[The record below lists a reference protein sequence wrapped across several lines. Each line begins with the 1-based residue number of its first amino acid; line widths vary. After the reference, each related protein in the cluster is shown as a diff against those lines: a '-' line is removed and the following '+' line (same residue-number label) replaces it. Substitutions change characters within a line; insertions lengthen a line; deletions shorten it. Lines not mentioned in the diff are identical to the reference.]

1 MFLARRSF
9 PVMRMDTFR
18 RDLDRL
24 FKQFQ
29 SGFGDLWSL
38 DERSYPALNIW
49 DDGESICAEAEVP
62 GFEMKDIEVTVMGN
76 QLTIKGRREVSK
88 KEGATLHRHER
99 FTGEFVRSMT
109 LPVEVNPGKV
119 DATLKDGVLT
129 LVMPKTQAAL
139 ARKITVKSG

>member
-1 MFLARRSF
+1 
-9 PVMRMDTFR
+9 MRMNAFH

-24 FKQFQ
+24 FKQLQ
-29 SGFGDLWSL
+29 SGFGDPWSL
-38 DERSYPALNIW
+38 DERSYPALNVW

-76 QLTIKGRREVSK
+76 QLTIKGRREASK

-99 FTGEFVRSMT
+99 FTGEFVRSLM
-109 LPVEVNPGKV
+109 LPVEVNPDKV

>member
-9 PVMRMDTFR
+9 PVMRFNPFR

-29 SGFGDLWSL
+29 SGLGDPWPL

-49 DDGESICAEAEVP
+49 DDGESIRAEAELP
-62 GFEMKDIEVTVMGN
+62 GFEMKDLEVTVLGDE
-76 QLTIKGRREVSK
+76 LTIKGRRETSK
-88 KEGATLHRHER
+88 KEGVTLHRHER
-99 FTGEFVRSMT
+99 FTSEFVRSMT
-109 LPVEVNPGKV
+109 LPVEVNPDKV

>member
-9 PVMRMDTFR
+9 PVMRFDSFR

-29 SGFGDLWSL
+29 CGSGDPWPLN
-38 DERSYPALNIW
+38 ERSYPALTIW
-49 DDGESICAEAEVP
+49 DDGDSICAEAEVP
-62 GFEMKDIEVTVMGN
+62 GFEMADLEVTVLGN
-76 QLTIKGRREVSK
+76 QLTIKGRRKASK
-88 KEGATLHRHER
+88 KEDATLHRHER
-99 FTGEFVRSMT
+99 FTGEFVRSMM
-109 LPVEVNPGKV
+109 LPVEVDRDKV